1 MRLAAIGRAG
11 DAPVSSAKSRNDQVR
26 ATRGDENGDEQPVYF
41 EAPPKLKH
49 STGAG
54 ARALPKFR
62 FLQSR

>member
-1 MRLAAIGRAG
+1 MYAV
-11 DAPVSSAKSRNDQVR
+11 PVALKSSAESRNDQVR
-26 ATRGDENGDEQPVYF
+26 ANRGNENGDKQPVHF

-49 STGAG
+49 STDAG